1 MNIKLDILI
10 YLLHHFKFT
19 CNSKKLSL
27 PTLILIFYH
36 LFVGLKYFECFLKDI
51 PMVGS
56 IALSKSFRYFYVAH
70 AAPVAPA
77 AAVALL
83 NLHVWPLVEQAA
95 VVPHPQSPVLRQ
107 ILCRL
112 PDMPVSYTHLTL
124 PTILRG

>member
-1 MNIKLDILI
+1 
-10 YLLHHFKFT
+10 
-19 CNSKKLSL
+19 
-27 PTLILIFYH
+27 
-36 LFVGLKYFECFLKDI
+36 
-51 PMVGS
+51 MVGS

-112 PDMPVSYTHLTL
+112 PDMAWHAVCPAASCVHYKGGSKWNFRYILFADSFILWFKEELTKL
-124 PTILRG
+124 I